1 MAGEGWRCLEMAGG
15 GWRWLKMAGD
25 GWRVFFKF
33 FSPLSKILKI
43 LQHTVLMRCMLT
55 TSFRTVLSLL
65 FLGSS
70 TPKGALRVQGFRF
83 ILQYFSRST
92 RLKHCFAAPHS
103 RIFRWSRSKHAFL
116 LVGVHLISGHSE
128 FVLTLIITRGE
139 GIETSDL
146 TVYLLGG
153 Y

>member
-1 MAGEGWRCLEMAGG
+1 MAGG

-65 FLGSS
+65 FFGLS

-83 ILQYFSRST
+83 IADFSN
-92 RLKHCFAAPHS
+92 RL
-103 RIFRWSRSKHAFL
+103 FL
-116 LVGVHLISGHSE
+116 LK
-128 FVLTLIITRGE
+128 F
-139 GIETSDL
+139 
-146 TVYLLGG
+146 
-153 Y
+153 